1 MIKDTVMT
9 AYESTLFTSSGC
21 LPQDYAIKVNVENVF
36 CAGRVRIRAAVASY
50 LKLLVT
56 RASELV

>member
-1 MIKDTVMT
+1 MT